1 MKTAETLLVA
11 NAAVRGLTDTNLP
24 TFLTGKNIA
33 GGFNANG
40 NNNSWELT
48 LPELVNMALGGK
60 GGVADSYQYQGEGG
74 LMGALKRNIKVNGL
88 DAAVQ
93 LITIPIAF
101 KVAKKVLA
109 KPLINPANR
118 AMRAAGI
125 REVKL

>member
-11 NAAVRGLTDTNLP
+11 NAAVKGLTDTNLP
-24 TFLTGKNIA
+24 TFLTGRNIA

-48 LPELVNMALGGK
+48 LPELVNIAMGGK
-60 GGVADSYQYQGEGG
+60 GGVADSYQYQGQGG
-74 LMGALKRNIKVNGL
+74 LVGALKRNIKVNGL
-88 DAAVQ
+88 DTAVQ
-93 LITIPIAF
+93 LVTIPLAF
-101 KVAKKVLA
+101 KIARKLLA

-125 REVKL
+125 KEVKL